1 MSFITLTSDLGVTD
15 HYVASVKGSIYSEVP
30 QAVIVDV
37 THHIEKYNM
46 AQAAFIVKNA
56 FASFPVGTI
65 HLIGVRPFA
74 SDWVDHIVAL
84 YKGHYFIGADN
95 GMFSLIFDQAPEK
108 VFSLRIAT
116 EEGSTFPLRDVFAK
130 AACHIARGGTLEVM
144 GSPKQDVN
152 RVMSFEPIVHETGIK
167 GVIQHV
173 DTYGNLI
180 TNIQQEIFK
189 QVSRNRPL
197 RINFRSPGFSL
208 QEISNNYDDVPEG
221 ELVGFFGNTGYLE
234 VAINSGSASQ
244 LLGLRVNDSVMIDFF
259 QTT

>member
-95 GMFSLIFDQAPEK
+95 GMFSLIFAHLQLALLQ
-108 VFSLRIAT
+108 VMFVYYVSC
-116 EEGSTFPLRDVFAK
+116 FPL
-130 AACHIARGGTLEVM
+130 T
-144 GSPKQDVN
+144 
-152 RVMSFEPIVHETGIK
+152 
-167 GVIQHV
+167 
-173 DTYGNLI
+173 
-180 TNIQQEIFK
+180 
-189 QVSRNRPL
+189 
-197 RINFRSPGFSL
+197 
-208 QEISNNYDDVPEG
+208 
-221 ELVGFFGNTGYLE
+221 
-234 VAINSGSASQ
+234 VAI
-244 LLGLRVNDSVMIDFF
+244 F
-259 QTT
+259 T